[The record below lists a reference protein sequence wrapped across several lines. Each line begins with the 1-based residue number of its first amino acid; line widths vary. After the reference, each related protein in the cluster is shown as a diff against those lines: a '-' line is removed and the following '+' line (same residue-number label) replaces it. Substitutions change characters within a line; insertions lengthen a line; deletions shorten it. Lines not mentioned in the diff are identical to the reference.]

1 MKKSLAILISILLF
15 SFVAFGNDLN
25 HVRTMFPK
33 AADDENVTKGLL
45 QFIQEK
51 KLNTAI
57 AWAYKAT
64 LEAIM
69 AKYESNLFAK
79 LGHVKK
85 SSKSFLKAVEV
96 SPNEPEIRILR
107 YITEVHIP
115 SYLGYSTNLTADKKV
130 VLDYIKNNPTVNPE
144 PQLRF
149 LLKAMLDGG
158 KLAKDEIVLIQKF
171 IS

>member
-1 MKKSLAILISILLF
+1 MKKSFVILISSILISI
-15 SFVAFGNDLN
+15 VALGNDLN

-33 AADDENVTKGLL
+33 AADDESVTKELL
-45 QFIQEK
+45 QFIQDK

-57 AWAYKAT
+57 AWAYKAS

-69 AKYESNLFAK
+69 AKHESNVFAK

-85 SSKSFLKAVEV
+85 SSKSFSKAVEV

-115 SYLGYSTNLTADKKV
+115 PYLGYSTNLNADKKV
-130 VLDYIKNNPTVNPE
+130 VLDYIKNNQTQNPE
-144 PQLRF
+144 HHLRF
-149 LLKAMLDGG
+149 LLKAMIEPG
-158 KLAKDEIVLIQKF
+158 KLSKDEIVLIQKF
-171 IS
+171 IA